1 MGFVCKKSTMVSARA
16 LNLGTMTKRI
26 KIGTRFLHFKRLMIQ
41 FMKQFWKTKNQKVLE
56 MEKGL

>member
-1 MGFVCKKSTMVSARA
+1 MVSARA

-41 FMKQFWKTKNQKVLE
+41 FMKHFWKTKNQKVLE